1 MRKDGHVMRI
11 KRVHEREKERAARK
25 GRAANFFRK
34 LGKLVGWAVV
44 IIVIFSMIGPMIAMN
59 YIRSAIRSG
68 EWGKDF
74 KAEDYINRYNYTTPE
89 KKEEEN
95 DEEFEDEEESKEQAT
110 NDKTIDLDEVQE
122 KQKDEF

>member
-1 MRKDGHVMRI
+1 
-11 KRVHEREKERAARK
+11 
-25 GRAANFFRK
+25 
-34 LGKLVGWAVV
+34 
-44 IIVIFSMIGPMIAMN
+44 MN
-59 YIRSAIRSG
+59 ISEFNPS
-68 EWGKDF
+68 DLDN
-74 KAEDYINRYNYTTPE
+74 EDYEGMPDLCDNE